1 MTVVNASQLFV
12 NPAKNQIGIQSVSEC
27 NQHYVA
33 NDFVTT
39 AHGVAAYADFGAGR
53 FVARHYSGNGYDPST
68 ADTFMRASEHHTVR
82 QINTSGQTW
91 GLEVGV
97 HTQVDG
103 DGTENVGIDV
113 RASHSGWLPTGVR
126 ADVGLRIWGEDGFK
140 FPIQCTH
147 TDMATNLFSVDG
159 AGNTVI
165 GASLSIPELERLQGD
180 VQGVC
185 SLGQDAKLQNVTHK
199 NITFDHNGAGGGT
212 RLIIQK
218 TGVYE
223 LTASLLALENNTQAF
238 VHKNGASVTYGV
250 TGAQYTTLPLRY
262 TCPLNA
268 GEYLTIRCGA
278 GSFGNNP
285 VFSHV
290 SMKRIA

>member
-1 MTVVNASQLFV
+1 MNIDQLFV
-12 NPAKNQIGIQSVSEC
+12 TASKNQIGIQSVSEC
-27 NQHYVA
+27 DQHYVG

-53 FVARHYSGNGYDPST
+53 FVARHYSGNGYEPST
-68 ADTFMRASEHHTVR
+68 APTFMRASEHHAIR

-91 GLEVGV
+91 GLEVAV

-113 RASHSGWLPTGVR
+113 RASHIGWLPTGVR

-140 FPIQCTH
+140 FPIQVMH

-159 AGNTVI
+159 AGNTAI

-185 SLGQDAKLQNVTHK
+185 SANQDAKLTNIDRK
-199 NITFDHNGAGGGT
+199 NFTFDHNGLAGGT
-212 RLIIQK
+212 RLICEK
-218 TGVYE
+218 SGRYE
-223 LTASLLALENNTQAF
+223 LTATLLALEANTQAF
-238 VHKNGASVTYGV
+238 VFKNGASMTHGSYASPH
-250 TGAQYTTLPLRY
+250 TNLHINYPCFLA
-262 TCPLNA
+262 A
-268 GEYLTIRCGA
+268 GEFLTIRCLN